1 MAVLSARALRRFN
14 QTNQLPGVNRTTIIE
29 RAALRV
35 VDHVGLGPLLVALPD
50 AARALRG
57 NGTGGSHL

>member
-1 MAVLSARALRRFN
+1 MRRLN

-29 RAALRV
+29 RAALCV